1 MIMSLKAL
9 PSPKTRLYVEAIS
22 LLDCGLLIDWF
33 SCQTTGRYI
42 MGAYDSYGTRFW
54 DYFPLWYGSWGMFLA
69 PMEVRPLHA
78 WKSI

>member
-1 MIMSLKAL
+1 
-9 PSPKTRLYVEAIS
+9 
-22 LLDCGLLIDWF
+22 
-33 SCQTTGRYI
+33 
-42 MGAYDSYGTRFW
+42 MGAYDSYGSRFW